1 MDHPNTRLENRLIT
15 YDISK
20 SELKPWISWVYDDTE
35 VVWRSEWPET
45 AELLGGS
52 GWQS

>member
-1 MDHPNTRLENRLIT
+1 MDHPNTRLENMLIT

-20 SELKPWISWVYDDTE
+20 SELQLRISWVYDDTD
-35 VVWRSEWPET
+35 VVWRSERPET